1 MTPYLLKI
9 IKVFSYLYFLR
20 SLNEKEKV
28 PTPKLEDDVQG
39 DTVQNRNPDAGSDNV
54 ESEVL
59 QTEKVRH

>member
-20 SLNEKEKV
+20 SLNEKERV
-28 PTPKLEDDVQG
+28 PTAKLEDDVQG
-39 DTVQNRNPDAGSDNV
+39 DSVQNRNQDTGSDNV
-54 ESEVL
+54 ESKIL